1 MKATALNVFFCLI
14 QQLFGRAY
22 LGQAIAGIDIMSL
35 AETQGSPRLESV
47 FIEAFFAL
55 LALLARGYL
64 VAAGGRGVL
73 LTRNNWKSFPDNLG
87 IVM

>member
-47 FIEAFFAL
+47 FIEVF

-64 VAAGGRGVL
+64 VPAAGRGVL

>member
-14 QQLFGRAY
+14 QQLIGRAY

-47 FIEAFFAL
+47 FIEVF

>member
-14 QQLFGRAY
+14 QHIFGRACR
-22 LGQAIAGIDIMSL
+22 GQVIAGIDIMSL
-35 AETQGSPRLESV
+35 AETQRSPRLEGL
-47 FIEAFFAL
+47 FIEAFLAL